1 MSANVRFHQFLTD
14 QANKLNEMR
23 RKQQSD
29 IGNMFSNMS
38 LGRMLGLAGG
48 TLLGATMGMPLL
60 GMAVAGGL
68 GSRAG
73 QELGKKFSNVDLIG
87 DVKAYK
93 QDAADARSEGTD
105 ALKQLNRKANVDM
118 FTDAFSVYTLG
129 KYFPKAAEGVAEW
142 GADKSKFLGDW
153 GARNLGIGSDQFGKE
168 VTAKALT
175 DNTWLAQTQ
184 GLTEDQIN
192 DMFWNEWNPLD
203 QAVQKSVV
211 PPANNPSALVKHHLQ
226 NPTVLTPTPP
236 PVQGPPKPG
245 VSSGNVMSNIMNQ
258 KPQTGFNDTLLS
270 RINATGTDLTSGTT
284 LTPNTIDFSNPYTLS
299 PIYQNQNPYSSIINQ
314 HMKWG
319 I

>member
-1 MSANVRFHQFLTD
+1 MSANVRYYQFLAD

-23 RKQQSD
+23 RRQQSS

-38 LGRMLGLAGG
+38 LGRMLGVAGG

-68 GSRAG
+68 GGRAG
-73 QELGKKFSNVDLIG
+73 SELGKKFSNVDLVG

-93 QDAADARSEGTD
+93 QDAADARAEGTD
-105 ALKQLNRKANVDM
+105 ALRQLNVKANVNM
-118 FTDAFSVYTLG
+118 LTDAFSVYTLG
-129 KYFPKAAEGVAEW
+129 KHFPKAAEGVAEW

-153 GARNLGIGSDQFGKE
+153 GARNLGIGGDQFGKE

-175 DNTWLAQTQ
+175 DNPFLAQTQ
-184 GLTEDQIN
+184 GLTEDKIN

-211 PPANNPSALVKHHLQ
+211 PAANNPSALVKHHIQ

-270 RINATGTDLTSGTT
+270 RINATGADLTSGTT
-284 LTPNTIDFSNPYTLS
+284 LTPNTIDFNNPYTLS
-299 PIYQNQNPYSSIINQ
+299 PIYQNQNQNPYSSILNINGG
-314 HMKWG
+314 W
-319 I
+319 